1 MVVVIV
7 ERRGMATMRS
17 MMMMMMVVG
26 VEEEAEEGVG
36 DGDQGAGHRGARQ
49 GLGPGTVVGRR

>member
-17 MMMMMMVVG
+17 MMMMMVVG
-26 VEEEAEEGVG
+26 VEEEEEEGEG